1 MEIKSLMA
9 RFPAQA
15 NNEVLRC
22 SETGELTDVSEG
34 PVGELGVC
42 VAGWTGFNWRGG
54 KKWKDSLMKT
64 S

>member
-9 RFPAQA
+9 HFSAQA

-22 SETGELTDVSEG
+22 SEIGELTGMSEH

-42 VAGWTGFNWRGG
+42 VAGWTGFNWGG
-54 KKWKDSLMKT
+54 EKKWKENPMQT